1 MKVDVGLNRNTPAI
15 SFNRTRFFS
24 LAARYVLLAA
34 ICVIVVIPLLIA
46 IFSSFKTS
54 VQIGLEFSLRPPS
67 EFNLDNYKIVFTQG
81 NIFTGFLNSMILVVV
96 SVVVNALLS
105 AMTAYCLNRFDFKLK
120 KVILGLFVVGMI
132 MPAMITEI
140 SRFTVIKN
148 LHLYNTIWAPIVIYA
163 AANLMQLYIYF
174 QFMEKIPRS
183 LDESALIDGGNYFTV
198 FWKIVFP
205 LMAPATAT
213 LAIIKAV
220 DVINDMYVPYLYMP
234 SEKLRTLTTT
244 LMYFSSSK
252 FGAWEYLSAAIVV
265 VMLPT
270 LLIYLIFQKYIFAG
284 IVAGAV
290 KE

>member
-1 MKVDVGLNRNTPAI
+1 MKANMEINHRTPTIKLNSSTWL
-15 SFNRTRFFS
+15 S
-24 LAARYVLLAA
+24 LAARYIVLIA
-34 ICVIVVIPLLIA
+34 ICVIVIVPLLIA
-46 IFSSFKTS
+46 IFSSFKTTI
-54 VQIGLEFSLRPPS
+54 QIGGEFSLKPPS
-67 EFNLDNYKIVFTQG
+67 QLNFDNYKIVFTQG
-81 NIFTGFLNSMILVVV
+81 KIFTGFMNSMILVVV

-120 KVILGLFVVGMI
+120 KVVLGLFVVGMI

-140 SRFTVIKN
+140 SRFSVIKN
-148 LHLYNTIWAPIVIYA
+148 LGLYNSIWAPIVIYA

-213 LAIIKAV
+213 LGIIKAV